1 MSVGVALYLSGEGRK
16 QIEGAW
22 KRVLA
27 AGFPSPARVPG
38 QRPHVSLVNG
48 EGELPLAHHL
58 GSELAVPLA
67 RVDPF
72 ACELQALAV
81 LLGNRRVAYY
91 PLVESTVL
99 RKIHE
104 TVTTWPWPPECK
116 SARRMRQGL
125 GYPISASLAMLLSIV
140 KKNSVP
146 LSTWKTLRRRCF
158 SLRQG

>member
-104 TVTTWPWPPECK
+104 TVYNMVVFGTHRSEEM
-116 SARRMRQGL
+116 ARFGVRVTR
-125 GYPISASLAMLLSIV
+125 STSRR
-140 KKNSVP
+140 SV
-146 LSTWKTLRRRCF
+146 STWAWHF
-158 SLRQG
+158 GSMAW